1 MKKQKLRKQN
11 VRTMSIWVKLL
22 TPVII
27 VVLGVCILLSSF
39 SYMTLQEKMIKMGQI
54 QAQSVASLTATIL
67 DAKSIGQLTIPG
79 EENSA
84 TYKAQQALLISSQK
98 NGNVLYLYTLYTDG
112 SKVYYGVDADVTP
125 QACKIGDEF
134 ELSYQELKHV
144 FDGEKYVEAE
154 IDSRNREHLLTAYTP
169 IKTDEGKVTGILA
182 CDFDASTIV
191 NELNNS
197 RL

>member
-98 NGNVLYLYTLYTDG
+98 NGNVLYLYTLYT
-112 SKVYYGVDADVTP
+112 
-125 QACKIGDEF
+125 AC
-134 ELSYQELKHV
+134 LS
-144 FDGEKYVEAE
+144 
-154 IDSRNREHLLTAYTP
+154 
-169 IKTDEGKVTGILA
+169 
-182 CDFDASTIV
+182 
-191 NELNNS
+191 
-197 RL
+197 